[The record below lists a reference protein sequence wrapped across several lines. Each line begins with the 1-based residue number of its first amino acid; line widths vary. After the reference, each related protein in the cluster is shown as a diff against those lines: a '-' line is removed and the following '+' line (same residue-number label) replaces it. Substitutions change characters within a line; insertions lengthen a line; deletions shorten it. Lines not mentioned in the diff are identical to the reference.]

1 MYFTAGY
8 LISAIEETIREDK
21 KLEQFL
27 KKFCNFKIDTEL
39 FSHKSSEISDSTRL
53 LAVLNNIIVRGFPTY
68 SSYFIEEQ
76 FAKDNTFKLAI
87 TDYGQVYSKILD
99 HSVNEYFENIFAGY
113 SPSTELRDNQSKKS
127 GSEFE
132 FSLINILEQK
142 FGSWVSLILDQ
153 QVSFNELAPD
163 RNLFPGQEIDF
174 VLSFPVEINSIKG
187 VIIEMDGAPYHS
199 EYDQVYLDFLRDK
212 KSLEFGYHAIRIS
225 SKDSI
230 IEIENKLKPIESY
243 LSHPIFQLFNN
254 EKRKDSSKKTE
265 YLLLPLT
272 CAKIQLCILRALIEN
287 PDWLTYDV
295 IKIAILERDIAG
307 TDLAIHDL
315 NHWLGHFSILMG
327 ISTIP
332 PFDCKRIRKE
342 RELEDHNDFQIIIDV
357 SAINRDEDIDRS
369 FFPNGIVIR
378 RAPFYVESDRRILTG
393 PHILYESFGL
403 FENTNWITT
412 NAEAELSLKYILRSL
427 FRKSEFRIGQ
437 LPILDRALRG
447 LSVIGLLPTGGGKSL
462 TYQVAA
468 LMQPGVCMV
477 IDPIISL
484 MLDQVVGL
492 ERHWIDACEF
502 INSSIKS
509 SKKKAQIQNR
519 IMNGKTIFFFISP
532 ERLLIEDFRKYLGMM
547 SSNDSRIFF
556 NYCVID
562 EAHCVSEWGH
572 DFRTS
577 YLSVAENAIRFC
589 KHNSSQLQNIPLFAL
604 TATASY
610 DVLTDIQRELSG
622 NNMEYRVGEE
632 AIVEPGSHKRDELTF
647 KIIPINDNKLSKLKG
662 FDLKSHVSALKN
674 NQITQIVNSNL
685 ELLKENAGLIF
696 CPHKS
701 HFFGITDQFK
711 AENSGLGVLD
721 QLQESFPELS
731 DKMGFFM
738 GASDTN
744 DNVQTLSIKNQ
755 NDFING
761 KKNLLVATKA
771 FGMGIDKRNI
781 RFTIHFNYPSS
792 IESFLQE
799 AGRAGR
805 DKKDATCYLL
815 YTIGDLLEDAELE
828 VNTYFHN
835 KAYRG
840 ADKEKAIIDELLFKI
855 YEPDRTYEL
864 TADLQNQFD
873 TEAVVTTWQS
883 KTGKRYCSIE
893 KSIDDKVGVLMIAGT
908 IPYYVNDNVKNGIS
922 NTTLAEA
929 EEMLIYLQNKIKT
942 KGTPDNIWNWLH
954 SSGETRD
961 GLLLRIYS
969 NVASEQDYVS
979 DLILAWENNIS
990 ERINNISKYVK
1001 HVLIRNKQLH
1011 EASYVDKIVKKAILD
1026 STNYEDMLVNLD
1038 VKFSKNTFTLK
1049 MKEEMFSDDAKKADK
1064 KGTRFSNLRLYY
1076 NQVRDKADTE
1086 KAIYRLRLLG
1096 VIDDY
1101 TVDYRTNTFK
1111 LYYRKKSDQYYKDR
1125 LTLYLTKFYSAERV
1139 KSEMIQASNKEGS
1152 NLIHKFLNYLVDFGY
1167 EQIARKRK
1175 RAISEMKEACEYG
1188 LSKPVDLADYLNLY
1202 LNSKYAREIYEV
1214 NGVNES
1220 LIFRLNNGLI
1230 STMSEFDHYIR
1241 LMERDGN
1248 SELNNMKHL
1257 RGATARMLAA
1267 TPDNPVLLSL
1277 RAFSTFFLEYD
1288 NIKLIESSEYD
1299 LALSLDILEEEQG
1312 WSEDELKE
1320 WFNVFVKRIIDK
1332 RPEVTKY
1339 YQFEFENFRYKA
1351 YLKTLKQSIETL
1363 DILESKLN

>member
-39 FSHKSSEISDSTRL
+39 FSHKSSEISDSTSL

-76 FAKDNTFKLAI
+76 FAKDNTFKLAS

-99 HSVNEYFENIFAGY
+99 QSVNEYFENIFAGY
-113 SPSTELRDNQSKKS
+113 SPLTELRDNQSIKS

-332 PFDCKRIRKE
+332 LFDCKRIRKE

-393 PHILYESFGL
+393 PHILYKSFGL

-484 MLDQVVGL
+484 MLDQVAGL
-492 ERHWIDACEF
+492 KRHWIDACEF
-502 INSSIKS
+502 INSTIKTPELRNKIQKKIQD
-509 SKKKAQIQNR
+509 SK
-519 IMNGKTIFFFISP
+519 TLFFFVSP
-532 ERLLIEDFRKYLGMM
+532 ERLLIQEFRTYIQNMATTR
-547 SSNDSRIFF
+547 SPVFF
-556 NYCVID
+556 SYCVID

-589 KHNSSQLQNIPLFAL
+589 KPKSDKLPNIPIFAL

-622 NNMEYRVGEE
+622 NEMDFRIGEE
-632 AIVEPGSHKRDELTF
+632 AIIEPKSHIRKELDF
-647 KIIPINDNKLSKLKG
+647 KIEVIDG
-662 FDLKSHVSALKN
+662 
-674 NQITQIVNSNL
+674 TQIRGDNPF
-685 ELLKENAGLIF
+685 ELKRQMATIKNDTIAYILNKHRQDLVKGAGLIF
-696 CPHKS
+696 CPHRGW
-701 HFFGITDQFK
+701 FFGITDDK
-711 AENSGLGVLD
+711 GNGVLD
-721 QLQESFPELS
+721 TIRSNFPQMTATS
-731 DKMGFFM
+731 GFFM
-738 GASDTN
+738 GASDT
-744 DNVQTLSIKNQ
+744 DDSIQLKAMENQ
-755 NDFING
+755 VKFING
-761 KKNLLVATKA
+761 ELNLMVATKA
-771 FGMGIDKRNI
+771 FGMGIDKSNI
-781 RFTIHFNYPSS
+781 RFTVHFNYPGS

-805 DKKDATCYLL
+805 DGDEAICYLL
-815 YTIGDLLEDAELE
+815 YTTPQPNHDLEME
-828 VNTYFHN
+828 VNTYFHS

-840 ADKEKAIIDELLFKI
+840 ADKEKAILDELLFEI
-855 YEPDRTYEL
+855 YEPDKSYEL
-864 TADLQNQFD
+864 TADLQEKFE
-873 TEAVVTTWQS
+873 TTAIVTTWVS
-883 KTGKRYCSIE
+883 GNGLRYCSIQE
-893 KSIDDKVGVLMIAGT
+893 SFENRVGSIMIAGHLPVY
-908 IPYYVNDNVKNGIS
+908 IDDNVVNGNS
-922 NTTLAEA
+922 DFSMEFAQNTLNH
-929 EEMLIYLQNKIKT
+929 LKSKLKVI
-942 KGTPDNIWNWLH
+942 GSPDRIWQWIH
-954 SSGETRD
+954 SSGETRP
-961 GLLLRIYS
+961 GISKLITGNACSSEKYS
-969 NVASEQDYVS
+969 GKLS
-979 DLILAWENNIS
+979 LAWENNIT
-990 ERINNISKYVK
+990 ERVSMINRYAKS
-1001 HVLIRNKQLH
+1001 VLQRNNQTFQH
-1011 EASYVDKIVKKAILD
+1011 NYVDNKVRKAVMD
-1026 STNYEDMLVNLD
+1026 SNNFEDMLDTLD
-1038 VKFSKNTFTLK
+1038 QELSGRNFRLNIRV
-1049 MKEEMFSDDAKKADK
+1049 EMQKDDIRQSQKIGSRMEK
-1064 KGTRFSNLRLYY
+1064 LRYY
-1076 NQVRDKADTE
+1076 FNQVRNKADTE

-1101 TVDYRTNTFK
+1101 TVEYRTNTFK
-1111 LYYRKKSDQYYKDR
+1111 LYFSKKDNQFYENR
-1125 LTLYLTKFYSAERV
+1125 LRFYLSKFYSAERV
-1139 KSEMIQASNKEGS
+1139 ESELIAANILSGENQ
-1152 NLIHKFLNYLVDFGY
+1152 IHKYLNYLVDFGY
-1167 EQIARKRK
+1167 EQIAKKRM
-1175 RAISEMKEACEYG
+1175 RSISEMKEACNYG
-1188 LSKPVDLADYLNLY
+1188 LDKPGPEIAEFLNLY
-1202 LNSKYAREIYEV
+1202 LNSKYARDIYLV
-1214 NGVNES
+1214 NNINES
-1220 LIFRLNNGLI
+1220 LIFNLNSGKI
-1230 STMSEFDHYIR
+1230 YDMKWVKHYIK
-1241 LMERDGN
+1241 LMIRDGD
-1248 SELNNMKHL
+1248 SETNNLKHL
-1257 RGATARMLAA
+1257 RGATAKMLSERAE
-1267 TPDNPVLLSL
+1267 NPVLLTL
-1277 RAFSTFFLEYD
+1277 KAYATFYLEY
-1288 NIKLIESSEYD
+1288 NNQRLLESSEND
-1299 LALSLDILEEEQG
+1299 LSLALDYLEEKAG
-1312 WSEDELKE
+1312 WSEHELE
-1320 WFNVFVKRIIDK
+1320 SMFNKLVSILLEK
-1332 RPEVTKY
+1332 RPQLADHYT
-1339 YQFEFENFRYKA
+1339 FEFENFRYQAYKNVLSKA
-1351 YLKTLKQSIETL
+1351 NELL
-1363 DILESKLN
+1363 DQLHFKLN